1 MSELASVAAT
11 PETFDLA
18 LLTEVS
24 QFLYKEAR
32 LQDLHCYDDWEALW
46 TDDAVYWVPAN
57 GHDIDPEKKMSIL
70 YDNRSR
76 IALRIKQFH
85 TGKRHSQSPPS
96 RLSRI
101 VSNVEVIEDRGD
113 EVVVGSCVQIFESNP
128 RADTVWAARNEHVL
142 RRTPEGLK
150 MVRKKVMLTNNEKA
164 LFTLSF
170 LI

>member
-1 MSELASVAAT
+1 
-11 PETFDLA
+11 
-18 LLTEVS
+18 
-24 QFLYKEAR
+24 
-32 LQDLHCYDDWEALW
+32 
-46 TDDAVYWVPAN
+46 VPAN
-57 GHDIDPEKKMSIL
+57 GHNIDPTKKMSIL

-85 TGKRHSQSPPS
+85 TGKRHSQSPVS

-101 VSNVEVIEDRGD
+101 VSNVEIIEVRGD
-113 EVVVGSCVQIFESNP
+113 EVFVGSCVQIFESNS

-150 MVRKKVMLTNNEKA
+150 MASKKVMLVNNEKA
-164 LFTLSF
+164 LYTLSF